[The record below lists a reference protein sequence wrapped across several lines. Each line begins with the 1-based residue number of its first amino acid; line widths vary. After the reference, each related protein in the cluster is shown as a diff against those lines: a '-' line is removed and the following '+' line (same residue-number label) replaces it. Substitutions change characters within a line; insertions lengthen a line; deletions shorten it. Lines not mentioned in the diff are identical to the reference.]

1 MSDKITACDVAAA
14 SGPSDKAQAP
24 IVPVEL
30 LGVEGELK
38 NGNGFWRP
46 CSGCH
51 ETEDGHPVGHY
62 PFSAI
67 LNCDLGSGCGECGG
81 IGAVWD
87 DTDYDAMAAAGDADE
102 IAREQAEEA
111 RPVDQR
117 ALVQSMDE
125 IEALSNTEDRGIT
138 VMEAESI
145 MLVLLEL
152 RRLRA
157 GGSPAPWTWLRRAVR
172 RIPTREELLG
182 GQRTRYVQLDEVI
195 GWINE
200 GEKMGDTLCNAPTP
214 TVAADAA
221 APGVVAAAE
230 ALIAADRA
238 QALTT
243 EHVNALENAIAIQR
257 GELKVPAAQPDE
269 RAAVPQAALT
279 DEQMEALRVAANVMI
294 ERYAAPLRAL
304 LATAPTER
312 MSDAARDVLAEHARQ
327 ISVEGFTPEHDD
339 KYTNGELPRA
349 AACYA
354 HAAGSWMEIRRSMPA
369 EWPWARDWWKPGT
382 PRRMLEKAA
391 AMIISEMERIDRA
404 AREAEIERSG
414 SAGGEA

>member
-1 MSDKITACDVAAA
+1 MDTNQLPDDLNPEVVKACAEFIGKITGLVPPPHDAFPPEWHGYLRTFTSRLYATARENVVAADA
-14 SGPSDKAQAP
+14 VTPTVP
-24 IVPVEL
+24 IEL
-30 LGVEGELK
+30 LGVEDELK
-38 NGNGFWRP
+38 NGDGFWRT

-67 LNCDLGSGCGECGG
+67 MNCDLGSGCGECGG

-87 DTDYDAMAAAGDADE
+87 DTDYDAVAAASDADE
-102 IAREQAEEA
+102 IAREQSEEA

-182 GQRTRYVQLDEVI
+182 GQRTSYVQLDEVL
-195 GWINE
+195 GRINE

-221 APGVVAAAE
+221 APILTAPEGEDPMKHGNRSIKASVKRLTDAYCKQQPLPVPDQMALVWRFDIGRLRNDWIRLNAWQESVKSNADADTTCAE
-230 ALIAADRA
+230 YGGSTKIAHCPSKHCPR
-238 QALTT
+238 
-243 EHVNALENAIAIQR
+243 
-257 GELKVPAAQPDE
+257 AAQPNE
-269 RAAVPQAALT
+269 RAAFVQHMGYDRPETEGCARLAW
-279 DEQMEALRVAANVMI
+279 DAH
-294 ERYAAPLRAL
+294 
-304 LATAPTER
+304 LATWT
-312 MSDAARDVLAEHARQ
+312 AARATSQATVK
-327 ISVEGFTPEHDD
+327 GDD
-339 KYTNGELPRA
+339 RF
-349 AACYA
+349 
-354 HAAGSWMEIRRSMPA
+354 
-369 EWPWARDWWKPGT
+369 
-382 PRRMLEKAA
+382 
-391 AMIISEMERIDRA
+391 
-404 AREAEIERSG
+404 
-414 SAGGEA
+414 